1 MKFTSTPSDE
11 DKHFGTKASFIAN
24 TIDKGNLF
32 EL

>member
-11 DKHFGTKASFIAN
+11 DKHFGTKAGFVIN
-24 TIDKGNLF
+24 TIGKGNLF